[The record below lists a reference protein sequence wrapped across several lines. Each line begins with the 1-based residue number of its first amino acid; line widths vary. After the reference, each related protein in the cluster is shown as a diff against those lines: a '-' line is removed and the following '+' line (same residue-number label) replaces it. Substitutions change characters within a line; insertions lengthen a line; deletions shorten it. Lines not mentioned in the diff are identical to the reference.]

1 MKEERNNTNTPKHH
15 KTRNHKTD
23 YNKIINNVIT
33 TIYKASNVIPN
44 LAAIGLRHIQYHVE
58 FITRTINISA
68 LRHVH

>member
-44 LAAIGLRHIQYHVE
+44 LAANRSETYPVSRRVHLSQGL
-58 FITRTINISA
+58 
-68 LRHVH
+68 L